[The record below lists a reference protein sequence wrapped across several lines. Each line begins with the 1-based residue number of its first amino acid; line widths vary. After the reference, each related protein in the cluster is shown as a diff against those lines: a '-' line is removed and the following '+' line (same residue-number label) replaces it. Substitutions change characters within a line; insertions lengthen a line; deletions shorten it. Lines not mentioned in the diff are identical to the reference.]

1 MSNLLKISL
10 RDLETGDINEF
21 TQEVVT
27 LKDYRSALKLRD
39 KLNEENVDENE
50 LVDEFVNFVVEV
62 YKGIVSF
69 QQVID
74 GVDPNDL
81 LEIISTHINRCLGK

>member
-1 MSNLLKISL
+1 MSNLLKIKL
-10 RDLETGDINEF
+10 RDLETGNVKEY
-21 TQEVVT
+21 TQEIVT
-27 LKDYRSALKLRD
+27 LKDYRSALRLRE
-39 KLNEENVDENE
+39 KLNDENIDENE

-62 YKGIVSF
+62 YKGKLSF

-74 GVDPNDL
+74 GVDPKDL